1 VRTADPRQFDY
12 HRTSIVEEAMLMG
25 APSTEKIR
33 NVVLVGHGNAGKT
46 SLAEAMLFMAGQTKR
61 LGSVDEGHSGLDYDP
76 EEVRRKM
83 TINLSL
89 APLEHNGVKINV
101 IDTPGY
107 ADFIGDAIAGME
119 AAEMALFVVDAVA
132 GPQVQTRKLWKIADE
147 MGIAKAIF
155 INRMDKEHADFDGVM
170 AALTQSF
177 GHRVGAVQI
186 PIGAEHDFRGVID
199 IIRKKA
205 YLHKGETEEIAE
217 VPADLLPAAEAARE
231 KLLELVAEA
240 DDDLMEK
247 YLEGES
253 LTQEELEILLDKAIA
268 QSIFIPVFV
277 GSATT
282 LQGVEDLMDDI
293 VSFFPQPT
301 AHGPLTT
308 VEGEKVPFSTS
319 GDLSGHVFRTL
330 SDPYVGRINFVKVV
344 SGTLTPGSEL
354 INSRTGKKERVAHVF
369 KMVGK
374 ETFDIEGAP
383 AGDIAVLTK
392 LADTLTNDT
401 VSAKGGIAFQPLP
414 IPEPLYPVAIVAKTK
429 ADEDKLGTALK
440 TIVEEDQALS
450 LTRDEETHQTVLRTM
465 GDAAVDVVLSRLRDR
480 FHVEAELVEVRIP
493 YRETIRRTAQAQG
506 RHKKQ
511 TGGSG
516 QFADCWLR
524 IEPNPGG
531 GYEFLDEIVGGRIS
545 KPYIVAIDKGVQDTM
560 ASGAIAGYPVQD
572 VKVAVYDGSM
582 HSVDSNE
589 MAFKTA
595 ARIGFRAAV
604 EKADPVILEP
614 IATLTIEVPDEH
626 AGAVMGDVS
635 SIRGRILGMDASA
648 PGMQVI
654 RAQAPYAEVIHY
666 SPHLRSITSG
676 TGSYTISIDSYEQVP
691 GDVQKKLVEV
701 YQKEKAEGH

>member
-1 VRTADPRQFDY
+1 
-12 HRTSIVEEAMLMG
+12 MG
-25 APSTEKIR
+25 APSTDKVR
-33 NVVLVGHGNAGKT
+33 NVVLLGHGDAGKT

-61 LGSVDEGHSGLDYDP
+61 LGSVAEGHSNLDYES
-76 EEVRRKM
+76 EEVRRKI
-83 TINLSL
+83 TLNLAL
-89 APLEHNGVKINV
+89 APVEHDGVKVNI

-107 ADFIGDAIAGME
+107 VDFVGDAVAGME

-132 GPQVQTRKLWKIADE
+132 GPQVQTRALWKLATQ
-147 MGIAKAIF
+147 MGIAKAVF
-155 INRMDKEHADFDGVM
+155 INRMDKEHADFRAAMDGL
-170 AALTQSF
+170 AKAF

-186 PIGAEHDFRGVID
+186 PLGAEEEFRGVID
-199 IIRKKA
+199 IIRMKA
-205 YLHKGETEEIAE
+205 YHHEGDREQVVEI
-217 VPADLLPAAEAARE
+217 PADLAPAAEAARE
-231 KLLELVAEA
+231 QLCELVAEA
-240 DDDLMEK
+240 DDALMEK
-247 YLEGES
+247 YLEGERLS
-253 LTQEELEILLDKAIA
+253 QDELEMLLDKAIA

-301 AHGPLTT
+301 AHGPLATT
-308 VEGEKVPFSTS
+308 DGKQVPFSVD
-319 GDLSGHVFRTL
+319 GDVAVHVFKTL

-344 SGTLTPGSEL
+344 SGTLKPGQEL
-354 INSRTGKKERVAHVF
+354 VNSRTGKKERIAHVF
-369 KMVGK
+369 RMTGK
-374 ETFDIEGAP
+374 ETVDIDGAP

-401 VSAKGGIAFQPLP
+401 LSAKGDIAFAPLP
-414 IPEPLYPVAIVAKTK
+414 LPDPLYPVAIIAKTK
-429 ADEDKLGTALK
+429 ADEDKLGSALK
-440 TIVEEDQALS
+440 SIVEEDPS
-450 LTRDEETHQTVLRTM
+450 LVLKRDDETHQTIIKAY
-465 GDAAVDVVLSRLRDR
+465 GDAAIDVLINRLHDR
-480 FHVEAELVEVRIP
+480 FHVEAELEDLRVP
-493 YRETIRRTAQAQG
+493 YRETIRKSAQAQG

-524 IEPNPGG
+524 VEPNHGA
-531 GYEFLDEIVGGRIS
+531 GYEFVDEIVGGRIS
-545 KPYIVAIDKGVQDTM
+545 KPFIVAIDKGVQDTM
-560 ASGAIAGYPVQD
+560 TSGAIAGYPVVD

-626 AGAVMGDVS
+626 AGAVMGDIS
-635 SIRGRILGMDASA
+635 SLRGRILGMDSSEA
-648 PGMQVI
+648 GVQVI
-654 RAQAPYAEVIHY
+654 RAQAPYAEVVHY

-676 TGSYTISIDSYEQVP
+676 TGSFALSIDNYEQVP
-691 GDVQKKLVEV
+691 GDIQKKLVEAF
-701 YQKEKAEGH
+701 QKERAEGH